1 MIRSKITEKKVQE
14 FLEKNP
20 DYFIK
25 HEKILSKMNFPNNLK
40 TKYETKNVISF
51 KDWLFNSLKQN
62 YRQVLK
68 NAEHNFFTQKAV
80 LNLVIDLVRIKR
92 TDIFKKYVNNEICK
106 SLKLDCFLLISSSK
120 RVEEFGGYFTEK
132 KNLSD
137 IYKKKG
143 ELIMDAV
150 NETLPQIKNVKK
162 EIISNAI
169 FSLDI
174 EIFDE
179 PSIIVFGSKEKIFL
193 QNRGTDLISFFSNI
207 FQEKLKQFL

>member
-80 LNLVIDLVRIKR
+80 LNLVIDIVRIKR

-162 EIISNAI
+162 KIISNAI
-169 FSLDI
+169 FSLDN

>member
-1 MIRSKITEKKVQE
+1 MIRTKITEKKVQE

-25 HEKILSKMNFPNNLK
+25 HQNILSKMNFPNNLK

-68 NAEHNFFTQKAV
+68 NAEHNFFTQQTV
-80 LNLVIDLVRIKR
+80 LNLVIDIIKIKKID
-92 TDIFKKYVNNEICK
+92 TFKKYVTNKICN
-106 SLKLDCFLLISSSK
+106 SLKLDCFFLISSSK
-120 RVEEFGGYFTEK
+120 KVEEFGGYFLEK

-143 ELIMDAV
+143 ELILDAV
-150 NETLPQIKNVKK
+150 NETLLQIKNLKK
-162 EIISNAI
+162 KIISNAI

-179 PSIIVFGSKEKIFL
+179 PSIIVYGSKEKIFL